1 MSFKWARGRHLYW
14 TLTVDQVR
22 KTEKS
27 SPSLGI
33 KTIRAGE
40 MNQQE
45 KYMLHDNPN
54 SISGLTKYKEKT
66 DSLWL
71 FSNLHTSWGTKMPQ
85 KHIHAHKILLIHF
98 FLGGVGFLRQ
108 GFSVKQF
115 WLSWNLLYRP
125 S

>member
-54 SISGLTKYKEKT
+54 SIPGLTKYKEKT

-71 FSNLHTSWGTKMPQ
+71 FSNLHTSWGTNMPTKTYTCTQ
-85 KHIHAHKILLIHF
+85 NTFNTF
-98 FLGGVGFLRQ
+98 FVGGVGFLKTRL
-108 GFSVKQF
+108 FCETF
-115 WLSWNLLYRP
+115 LAFLELAL
-125 S
+125 

>member
-1 MSFKWARGRHLYW
+1 MSFKRARGRHLYW

-45 KYMLHDNPN
+45 KYMLHDNPS
-54 SISGLTKYKEKT
+54 SIPGLTKYKEKT

-71 FSNLHTSWGTKMPQ
+71 FSNLHTS
-85 KHIHAHKILLIHF
+85 
-98 FLGGVGFLRQ
+98 
-108 GFSVKQF
+108 
-115 WLSWNLLYRP
+115 
-125 S
+125 